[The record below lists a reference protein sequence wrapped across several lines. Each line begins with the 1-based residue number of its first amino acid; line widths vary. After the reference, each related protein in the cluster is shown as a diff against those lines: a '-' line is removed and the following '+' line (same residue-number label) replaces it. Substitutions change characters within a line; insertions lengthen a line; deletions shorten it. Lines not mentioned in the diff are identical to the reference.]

1 MIELNSISIGASSPH
16 SPSAH
21 PNRFQVQQLPEFC
34 NLVGNVPDSNRA
46 VVGRAAGVPA
56 IDKFPGATREA
67 VKEKS
72 REDDERD
79 SD

>member
-34 NLVGNVPDSNRA
+34 NLVGNVPDSNRT
-46 VVGRAAGVPA
+46 VAGGAPA